1 VWQGEGLK
9 IYYNPGTTELAPNE
23 QFGIAFNGS

>member
-9 IYYNPGTTELAPNE
+9 IFYNPGTTELAPNE